1 MVCFYLRVT
10 QNRNVILLL
19 KLKDVPGVLDGDQLL
34 SEVDSSAELCE
45 VRQVMQSGNCAPARR
60 LKLYWWI
67 VNIIKPFFTK
77 PILNNQLEHDS
88 LPLFRHGIT

>member
-1 MVCFYLRVT
+1 MFQMEIGCWE
-10 QNRNVILLL
+10 
-19 KLKDVPGVLDGDQLL
+19 KWDQLL

-45 VRQVMQSGNCAPARR
+45 VRQVMQSGNCVPARR

-88 LPLFRHGIT
+88 LSCFVMVLPNNYFIHLRHNY